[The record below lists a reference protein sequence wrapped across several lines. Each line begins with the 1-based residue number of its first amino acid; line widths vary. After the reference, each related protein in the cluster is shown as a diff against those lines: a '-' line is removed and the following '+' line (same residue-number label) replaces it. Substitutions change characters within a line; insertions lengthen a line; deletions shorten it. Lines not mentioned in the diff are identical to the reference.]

1 MIIAAGIA
9 FAILVLVIIISLL
22 LRRKLRE
29 KYAILWLI
37 IGVALL
43 VLAIF
48 PQLLLGLSDLLGV
61 IVPSNLIF
69 ALAIVLLVGVALHL
83 SWELSLAED
92 EVRRVAE
99 EVAILRADLDDLRTL
114 SGARRE
120 RQSDAVVP
128 SETSLPRTAPDDA
141 DANGGE

>member
-1 MIIAAGIA
+1 MIIVAGIA
-9 FAILVLVIIISLL
+9 FATLVLIIIMSLL

-61 IVPSNLIF
+61 VVPSNLIF

-99 EVAILRADLDDLRTL
+99 EVAILRADLDDLRTA
-114 SGARRE
+114 SGPQAD
-120 RQSDAVVP
+120 RQRDAVIP
-128 SETSLPRTAPDDA
+128 WETSLRRTAPDDA